1 MITFAN
7 ATTYETVRIMGG
19 METFQGQQRKTLAI
33 DVAADLIALDEA
45 KALYK
50 DAAALSELTVETAGE
65 TSVQLNFT
73 LPVELKVHELTTGE
87 NGETTEVVTIKVA
100 QKSSLEI
107 AQEQQAQDI
116 EDANAALC
124 ELAEIV
130 AGGVD
135 NG

>member
-7 ATTYETVRIMGG
+7 GKTYETVRIMGG
-19 METFQGQQRKTLAI
+19 TETFQGQQRKTLAI
-33 DVAADLIALDEA
+33 DIVADLITLDEA

-116 EDANAALC
+116 EDANAALI
-124 ELAEIV
+124 ELAGIV